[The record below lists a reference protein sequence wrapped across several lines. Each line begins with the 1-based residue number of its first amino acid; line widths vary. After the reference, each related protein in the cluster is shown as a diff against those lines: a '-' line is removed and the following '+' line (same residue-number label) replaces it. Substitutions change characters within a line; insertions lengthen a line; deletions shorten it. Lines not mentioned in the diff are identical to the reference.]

1 MKGFLFSQKRGVGFQ
16 RVSEYDPSN
25 REAASLHLC
34 HIPLI
39 HWIFFWFLGQA
50 SSRKSDIPKL
60 KKSIEFT

>member
-34 HIPLI
+34 HILLI
-39 HWIFFWFLGQA
+39 HWIFFFA
-50 SSRKSDIPKL
+50 SLAKQVAEKATFQS
-60 KKSIEFT
+60 